1 MQLISNQLHLEGK
14 VIGLVP
20 TMGYLHEGHLS
31 LITKSKKTSD
41 ITVVSIFVNP
51 KQFGPKEDFGKYPRD
66 IRRDKQLLKEAKV
79 DYVFIPEAKEIYPD
93 QFQTYVNVENTTK
106 ILEGESRPNHFRGVT
121 TIVSMLFNIV
131 NPQKAYFGQKD
142 AQQAFVLQQMA
153 KDLKFNI
160 KIVLIPIIRE
170 KDGLAL
176 SSRNVYLSGKERTD
190 ALVLNHSLMY
200 ARKMISKGSR
210 DTVKILNGMKS
221 IINRANS
228 SHLDY
233 VSIADALTFI
243 PVKTLQHG
251 RKYYVLIACRIGKTR
266 LIDNI
271 LIKV

>member
-31 LITKSKKTSD
+31 LINKSKKTSD
-41 ITVVSIFVNP
+41 ITIVSVFVNP
-51 KQFGPKEDFGKYPRD
+51 TQFGPREDFGKYPRD
-66 IRRDKQLLKEAKV
+66 IRRDKQLLKDAGV
-79 DYVFIPEAKEIYPD
+79 DYVFIPDTNEIYPD

-106 ILEGESRPNHFRGVT
+106 ILEGDSRPTHFRGVT

-131 NPQKAYFGQKD
+131 KPDKSYFGQKD

-153 KDLKFNI
+153 RDLKFNI
-160 KIVLIPIIRE
+160 KIVVVPVVRE

-176 SSRNVYLSGKERTD
+176 SSRNVYLSGTERTD

-200 ARKMISKGSR
+200 ARKMISNGSK
-210 DTVKILNGMKS
+210 DAAKILSGMKRM
-221 IINRANS
+221 INRVGS
-228 SHLDY
+228 SDLDY
-233 VSIADALTFI
+233 VNIVDALTFN
-243 PVKTLQHG
+243 PAKTLQHG